1 MIQPCSMAPT
11 RTITMTERSL
21 VGMSD
26 DRMGKWGIIT
36 NYVLKPVYDR
46 NLFLFCFGMF
56 FSVQQNFCFN
66 RKFTPEIEQK
76 QKECVDPVLFILLQI
91 CSYNCSGKLGQIGSF
106 CCYFCSSKLRHL
118 SVNRISVS
126 VNFAETSYGRTLDLS
141 SAYRKRRNS
150 TSVLL
155 SGRNLLGI

>member
-1 MIQPCSMAPT
+1 M
-11 RTITMTERSL
+11 
-21 VGMSD
+21 
-26 DRMGKWGIIT
+26 
-36 NYVLKPVYDR
+36 YDR

-126 VNFAETSYGRTLDLS
+126 VNFAETSYGRTLLM
-141 SAYRKRRNS
+141 NS
-150 TSVLL
+150 VRLFNVGLHFLAAKVAFSCPSVDRFGKNFWGLMT
-155 SGRNLLGI
+155 LGQVKSVPNFC

>member
-1 MIQPCSMAPT
+1 MHYTALVAQP
-11 RTITMTERSL
+11 RS
-21 VGMSD
+21 
-26 DRMGKWGIIT
+26 
-36 NYVLKPVYDR
+36 PVYDR

-126 VNFAETSYGRTLDLS
+126 VNFAETSYGRTLPRFQSLVIAEPAAEVRFKIGGQLHIHD
-141 SAYRKRRNS
+141 K
-150 TSVLL
+150 
-155 SGRNLLGI
+155 IP